1 MMQENLIINNE
12 SKLDKKK
19 LLLGIAAFLLISALL
34 VTTISLVKQRQEI
47 RKEAAIPPS
56 CVWEFDVLPEATCV
70 EPPSLPTIEILN
82 QTNFENPVYF
92 HWQARGSCLDY
103 QGSVSGFHSYF
114 NRAEKIEEEKD
125 DQVTDGAINWI
136 SGQVRVKDYLG
147 PTTCETCLE
156 DNATTCCL
164 SDWVTQQVCVF
175 CKNPD
180 NLQLTQAECPDETY
194 DGTKITWT
202 DQSNYESG
210 FNLYLVDQSP
220 DPSVFSFLNR
230 VGPNIQEYTD
240 CDHAWGDYQYLITCY
255 TDTCGGALTPTPPTG
270 TPTATNTPTGT
281 PTATSTPTSTAT
293 PTPVPTVTATPTG
306 TGTPTATSTPT
317 STSAPTSTAT
327 PISTGTPTPTNT
339 PTNTPTP
346 TATLAL
352 TPPSAGPTATLR
364 LTATPTLM
372 TLQIQDQEPGF
383 TLPTLGAILA
393 GIALIIGSLIFLL

>member
-1 MMQENLIINNE
+1 MQEDLIINNE

-175 CKNPD
+175 CKNPA
-180 NLQLTQAECPDETY
+180 NFQLTQVECPDETY

-202 DQSNYESG
+202 DHSNYESG

-270 TPTATNTPTGT
+270 TP
-281 PTATSTPTSTAT
+281 STAT

-306 TGTPTATSTPT
+306 TGTPA
-317 STSAPTSTAT
+317 
-327 PISTGTPTPTNT
+327 PTNT